1 MDYFEKSVPM
11 STYLV
16 AYVISDFKKIRK
28 TSKKYGV
35 EVEVA
40 ARPEAIDNKEG
51 DYALDEAAEILDY
64 FTDYFGVKYPLSK
77 SSMISKFL

>member
-1 MDYFEKSVPM
+1 M